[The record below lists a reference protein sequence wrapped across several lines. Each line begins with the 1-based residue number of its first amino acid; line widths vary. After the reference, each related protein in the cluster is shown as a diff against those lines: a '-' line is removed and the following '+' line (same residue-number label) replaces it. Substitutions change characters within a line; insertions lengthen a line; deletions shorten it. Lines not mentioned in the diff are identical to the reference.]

1 MAEQEFLAS
10 FGVEIDESGV
20 QRLQVTLEQNRE
32 LAEELA
38 AAFNRAREAVQAFFA
53 DLSKLSLQ
61 NWNGSYARVTEQ
73 QEGINGFSRRCF

>member
-10 FGVEIDESGV
+10 FGVEIDEPGV
-20 QRLQVTLEQNRE
+20 PRLQVALEQNRE

-53 DLSKLSLQ
+53 DL
-61 NWNGSYARVTEQ
+61 
-73 QEGINGFSRRCF
+73 